1 MKKLLLFSTILF
13 CGSFLG
19 AQTNFIKQDSV
30 FAQSSDCVGG
40 VNICVDSFTYG
51 NLADYQFLLDGQPF
65 NVAFQ
70 PCREDTFQLY
80 FLNSIFQGGETG
92 PFKLNSWTVD
102 GNTFSIPSFNN
113 LNQLLDSMR
122 RWNPS
127 GNWQLDTTAQLI
139 FGFPLIG
146 RTYSCQSITGLS
158 RNGTTE
164 ICYNNGIAS
173 TGLKFRVN
181 PGFHQLI
188 VHDTVK
194 NVRDTVTLGAA
205 CIQKDTIRQTMNV
218 NTNRA
223 YCVSSTQ
230 LLGQPIL
237 ATFTNFCAHPTTHVI
252 FDSLFNY
259 CASYK
264 AVTAGTDTA
273 CLRVCDKYGI
283 CDTTYLYITSEVS
296 PYRNYLFTDTIT
308 VGLNRQKCNIS
319 SPNGTFKS
327 IRNMCLTRS
336 GSEITFAVDSVAR
349 CVTYTGVK
357 VGTDTACIEVCN
369 TLGLCDT
376 TIFYI
381 QGTAILRG
389 GSFMVI
395 DTIFKDSI
403 GTKCNLNLPTG
414 TINIFN
420 NFCPSSSGT
429 NIQFSL
435 DNGLHCVSYR
445 GLTVGTDTACV
456 VACNAAGTCDTTT
469 YIVTAKP
476 NAIPPR
482 GGRYVFKDTISVS
495 NSRQKCDLTIPTGTI
510 NVFQNYCLGSS
521 GSNVNFILDAQT
533 RCVTYQGLTIGFDTA
548 CIRVCNTVG
557 TCDTTT
563 FIIETKAASTSTG
576 FRTHIFNDTITVGL
590 SRSKC
595 DFVTPFGA
603 TIFENICAGNS
614 GTYVQFN
621 VNSTTRCAT
630 YTGVIAGVDTACIRV
645 CNASGLCDTTY
656 VYIRAKL
663 PANTLPKPS
672 VDTIHLK
679 IFERQTYCPDSSE
692 LFGSPLSLIKFCT
705 PANFNNVDIRLDTVK
720 KCVVVTGRSTGV
732 DTFCIAICNAAGL
745 CDTTTLYVKVGV
757 DTLKPKP
764 SIDAITIKV
773 GELISYCPDTTEL
786 LSGRIINIR
795 SCTNTNY
802 DNSSMILNNTTKC
815 ADIRGISVGVDTACL
830 VLCNSAGL
838 CDTTTLFVTVRAN
851 ILSPTPS
858 TEIVNIKLGKDSL
871 FKNID
876 TLQIAGVVDTIYDAC
891 PGKNGSHAR
900 MVLSRSNRTIQIS
913 GLTIGRDT
921 MCIVVCNRRSGLCDT
936 TTIIANV
943 TDTTNLTNLI
953 AVNDFDTLRQGRS
966 VVLSVYKNDS
976 LRGKIPTS
984 LIITRPPL
992 FGTADTISFRQGLIK
1007 YTASRSPYACGV
1019 DSFRYRLCV
1028 DTVCAEA
1035 VVVIEVTCS
1044 DSLKAYNAISPNGDS
1059 RNDAFVLE
1067 GLQKYPNNTLI
1078 IFNRWGNEIFKVKN
1092 YENDWQGTWNGK
1104 DLPDGTYFYWIR
1116 DDDTGEVIRTGY
1128 LQILR

>member
-40 VNICVDSFTYG
+40 VNICVDSFTYE

-65 NVAFQ
+65 NVAFE

-92 PFKLNSWTVD
+92 PFRLNSWTVD

-122 RWNPS
+122 RWDPS
-127 GNWQLDTTAQLI
+127 GDWQLDTTAQLI
-139 FGFPLIG
+139 FGFPLMG

-164 ICYNNGIAS
+164 ICYNSGIAS
-173 TGLKFRVN
+173 TGLKFRLN

-223 YCVSSTQ
+223 YCVSSSE

-237 ATFTNFCAHPTTHVI
+237 ATFTNFCVNATTHVI

-283 CDTTYLYITSEVS
+283 CDTTYLYIKSEVS
-296 PYRNYLFTDTIT
+296 PNRNYFFSDTIT

-319 SPNGTFKS
+319 APTGTINSFK
-327 IRNMCLTRS
+327 NLCPTRS
-336 GSEITFAVDSVAR
+336 GSEISFVVDSTAR
-349 CVTYTGVK
+349 CVTYTGMSA
-357 VGTDTACIEVCN
+357 GIDTACIEVCN

-376 TIFYI
+376 TLFYI
-381 QGTAILRG
+381 EGIPAAPRG
-389 GSFMVI
+389 GSYTFI
-395 DTIFKDSI
+395 DTVFIDSI
-403 GTKCNLNLPTG
+403 GIKCNLNLPTG
-414 TINIFN
+414 IINVFN

-429 NIQFSL
+429 NIQFTL
-435 DNGLHCVSYR
+435 NNVLNCVTYR
-445 GLTVGTDTACV
+445 GLTAGTDTACV
-456 VACNAAGTCDTTT
+456 
-469 YIVTAKP
+469 
-476 NAIPPR
+476 
-482 GGRYVFKDTISVS
+482 
-495 NSRQKCDLTIPTGTI
+495 
-510 NVFQNYCLGSS
+510 
-521 GSNVNFILDAQT
+521 
-533 RCVTYQGLTIGFDTA
+533 
-548 CIRVCNTVG
+548 RVCNTAG

-563 FIIETKAASTSTG
+563 FIIETKASSTSTG

-595 DFVTPFGA
+595 DFITPFGA

-614 GTYVQFN
+614 GTNVQFN
-621 VNSTTRCAT
+621 VNSATRCVT
-630 YTGVIAGVDTACIRV
+630 YSGVSAGVDTACIRV
-645 CNASGLCDTTY
+645 CNGSGLCDTTY

-663 PANTLPKPS
+663 PTNTLPKPS
-672 VDTIHLK
+672 VDTINLK
-679 IFERQTYCPDSSE
+679 IFERQIYCPDSSE

-705 PANFNNVDIRLDTVK
+705 PANFNNVDIRLDTIK

-732 DTFCIAICNAAGL
+732 DTFCIAICNAAGF
-745 CDTTTLYVKVGV
+745 CDTTTLYVKIGV

-764 SIDAITIKV
+764 SVDAITIKV

-786 LSGRIINIR
+786 LSGRVINIG

-815 ADIRGISVGVDTACL
+815 ADIMGISIGVDTACL

-838 CDTTTLFVTVRAN
+838 CDTTTLFVTIRAN
-851 ILSPTPS
+851 ILTPTPS
-858 TEIVNIKLGKDSL
+858 VEIVNIKLGRDSL
-871 FKNID
+871 FRNID
-876 TLQIAGVVDTIYDAC
+876 TLQIAGAVDTIYDAC
-891 PGKNGSHAR
+891 PGKNGSRAR
-900 MVLSRSNRTIQIS
+900 MVLSRSNRNVQIS

-921 MCIVVCNRRSGLCDT
+921 MCIVVCNRTSGLCDT
-936 TTIIANV
+936 TTIVANV
-943 TDTTNLTNLI
+943 IDTTNLTNLI
-953 AVNDFDTLRQGRS
+953 AVNDSDTLRQGRS

-984 LIITRPPL
+984 LVITRQPL
-992 FGTADTISFRQGLIK
+992 FGAADTISFRQGLIK

-1019 DSFRYRLCV
+1019 DSFKYRVCV
-1028 DTVCAEA
+1028 DTICAEA
-1035 VVVIEVTCS
+1035 TVVIEVFCS
-1044 DSLKAYNAISPNGDS
+1044 DSLKAYNAISPNGDG